1 MIKYMLNQTLTV
13 LLKKK
18 IIMGNAKL
26 LYKPWQPQST
36 PIRLLPCQH
45 TTGRQKRVGYRNKH
59 LTWLSRGK
67 SSP

>member
-26 LYKPWQPQST
+26 LYKP
-36 PIRLLPCQH
+36 
-45 TTGRQKRVGYRNKH
+45 
-59 LTWLSRGK
+59 
-67 SSP
+67 